1 MAYLEGAKRIKRL
14 GLGIAIVGTLLALLL
29 DLIPLYT
36 KPALDN
42 GFFAPF
48 LFVLGL
54 PLFFGGVVYLFDW
67 VVEGFLRSS
76 AQH

>member
-14 GLGIAIVGTLLALLL
+14 GLRIAIVGTLLALLL

-48 LFVLGL
+48 LFYPSDTRCNG
-54 PLFFGGVVYLFDW
+54 P
-67 VVEGFLRSS
+67 S
-76 AQH
+76 ASTRAVGTLKPTDYS